1 MQWAMLWADTWLQA
15 SSQLMYVEVQEE
27 EKKHRSVMMQ
37 WGGGGGGEF
46 DGKTR
51 LVQNWDPSGSRK
63 SHLLSDTFGGTGVKS
78 VPMPTTIPA
87 SKGVFVCFFH
97 YKQFQPAKKAEEKQK
112 TTF

>member
-1 MQWAMLWADTWLQA
+1 M
-15 SSQLMYVEVQEE
+15 SRC
-27 EKKHRSVMMQ
+27 KKKKKKKQICYDAV
-37 WGGGGGGEF
+37 GGGGEI

-51 LVQNWDPSGSRK
+51 LVQNLDPSGSRK

-78 VPMPTTIPA
+78 VPLPTTIPA
-87 SKGVFVCFFH
+87 SKGVFVCFFR